1 MFESDFVRTCC
12 IPGCGR
18 KITKC
23 DGRVVGRDLLMV
35 LEGRTTKTPRELC
48 GNCGVLALLAPKI
61 FLGILDLQDQIGSLK
76 AQQPASS

>member
-1 MFESDFVRTCC
+1 MFESKFVRTCY

-23 DGRVVGRDLLMV
+23 DGRVVGRDLLAV
-35 LEGRTTKTPRELC
+35 LEGRTTRIPRELC
-48 GNCGVLALLAPKI
+48 GNCGVLALLVPNI
-61 FLGILDLQDQIGSLK
+61 FLGILDLQDQVESLK